1 MFDAEPYLNITVNIW
16 EPNVIFYQIDSDKRR
31 PFFDPKV
38 TSLSKLAVSIDRTFF
53 WSFGWRFSSESQNSF
68 FSTSKSYHMQIINI
82 AHFSSTLIQKESVFP
97 LLLSQE
103 KNSWTLHIQSGY
115 FLVSSSPHFNLIY
128 FHCAFHT
135 PRTLSRVC
143 LLPNVLPIL
152 NKLLFKLMPFCPRIL
167 IVMFN

>member
-31 PFFDPKV
+31 PLFDPKV
-38 TSLSKLAVSIDRTFF
+38 TSLSKLAVFIDRTFF
-53 WSFGWRFSSESQNSF
+53 VIWMKVLVWIPKLF
-68 FSTSKSYHMQIINI
+68 FSTSKSYHMQMVNI